1 MTEIQLLRAEHAPA
15 LLAFERANRSWFAA
29 SVPDR
34 GDAYFADFDRRHA
47 ELLAGQAAGRDR
59 LHLIVAADG
68 EVLGRVNLIDIAN
81 GSAELGFRVAREA
94 AGRGLATSAVR
105 QVLVLAAEGYGLR
118 SLRAAATVDNLGSR
132 TVLVRNGFLPAGE
145 TVLDGRPA
153 VRYERELTAPAPKRP
168 AHP

>member
-15 LLAFERANRSWFAA
+15 LLAFERTNRSWFAA

-68 EVLGRVNLIDIAN
+68 EVLGRVNLIDIAD
-81 GSAELGFRVAREA
+81 GSAELGFRVARGA

-145 TVLDGRPA
+145 TVLDGRAA
-153 VRYERELTAPAPKRP
+153 VRYERDLTAPAPTRP